1 VQVKADQFL
10 PVEQDFSMVV
20 DAGIPAAQVRDA
32 LLQGAGP
39 LATGI
44 TLFDIYEGESIGE
57 GKKSLT
63 FRVTFTA
70 PDRALTD
77 KELEKVR
84 NKIEKTL
91 ERNAGA
97 TLRT

>member
-1 VQVKADQFL
+1 
-10 PVEQDFSMVV
+10 MVV
-20 DAGIPAAQVRDA
+20 DAATPAATVQEA
-32 LLQGAGP
+32 LLRGAGP
-39 LATGI
+39 LATDV

-57 GKKSLT
+57 GMKSLT

-84 NKIEKTL
+84 KKIEKTL